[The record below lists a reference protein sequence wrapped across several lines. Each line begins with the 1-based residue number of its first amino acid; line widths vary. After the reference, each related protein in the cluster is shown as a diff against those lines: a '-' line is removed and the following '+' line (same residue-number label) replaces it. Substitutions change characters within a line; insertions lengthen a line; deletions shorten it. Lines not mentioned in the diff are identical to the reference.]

1 MRCLKVGEYTA
12 REVPDSA
19 VLRKLKYFK
28 CVLVYLHISSHVD
41 FLLTHL
47 LLIEAFE
54 SNQINIHKLLTGFL
68 RANYLAF
75 THLG

>member
-1 MRCLKVGEYTA
+1 MCFGVFTY
-12 REVPDSA
+12 
-19 VLRKLKYFK
+19 
-28 CVLVYLHISSHVD
+28 ISSQVD